1 MGLMLMSTF
10 GPIEWVLLSLWFLA
24 VSAPIVYSIR
34 NKTPVALG
42 ISVALLLGY
51 IVQYSWVVLRN
62 YDIDIQFVWA
72 DFMLIPTR
80 IDSPTWVHTLASAGF
95 LHSQSDVTHV
105 LGNVLVI
112 ALVGI
117 PLEQRLG
124 TNRFIVVYVLGLLGG
139 SIAWVLF
146 NIDSSTRLRGAHL
159 EQRLDC

>member
-1 MGLMLMSTF
+1 MGQMLMATF
-10 GPIEWVLLSLWFLA
+10 GPIEWVLLAIWI
-24 VSAPIVYSIR
+24 VVISAPIVYSLK

-51 IVQYSWVVLRN
+51 IVQYSFVVMRN
-62 YDIDIQFVWA
+62 YDIEIQFVWA

-80 IDSPTWVHTLASAGF
+80 IDSPTWLHTLASAGF

-124 TNRFIVVYVLGLLGG
+124 TNRFIVVYVLGL
-139 SIAWVLF
+139 
-146 NIDSSTRLRGAHL
+146 
-159 EQRLDC
+159 